1 MKERKSS
8 DSVWKEKFGNL
19 LTKKPDTTSSLTI
32 HSIESDETFQSIG
45 CLYDDI
51 LPLTLKSSPIST
63 LEGKDNVWIAS
74 SMLSRISQTSDNIV
88 VIEKEFPVGIIGGR
102 EIIKGIQ
109 KNPSASF
116 FSDTLSNKIMNRK
129 FYLDSRKVSLQKIL
143 EQMHQTNRIF
153 SIIQNGKYD
162 FSAVSVNEIL
172 EIGVMCQTEITAAE
186 PTSKKIITCS
196 KDDNVED
203 ILKLLADERIEFLML
218 ENESGVLDQLSLIE
232 KVVTDLNFLEE
243 VDNFLE
249 LNASIFEFY
258 TPKLIPEKLPFS
270 EICKV
275 MLQIKHPYV
284 MTTKRLWTPRDVL
297 DILLGGGV

>member
-8 DSVWKEKFGNL
+8 DRVWKEKFGNL
-19 LTKKPDTTSSLTI
+19 LTKKSVNASSLTI
-32 HSIESDETFQSIG
+32 QSIDSGETFQDID

-51 LPLTLKSSPIST
+51 LPRSLKSSPISC

-88 VIEKEFPVGIIGGR
+88 VIEKEFPVGIIGGM

-109 KNPSASF
+109 KNPTASF
-116 FSDTLSNKIMNRK
+116 FSDTTSNKIMNRK
-129 FYLDSRKVSLQKIL
+129 FYLDSRKVTLQKIL
-143 EQMHQTNRIF
+143 EQMHQTNRMY

-172 EIGVMCQTEITAAE
+172 EIGSMCQTEITAAKA
-186 PTSKKIITCS
+186 TDRKIITC
-196 KDDNVED
+196 KRDDSVEN
-203 ILKLLADERIEFLML
+203 ITKLLADEQTEFLML
-218 ENESGVLDQLSLIE
+218 ENESGILDQLSFIE
-232 KVVTDLNFLEE
+232 KITDDLNFLED

-249 LNASIFEFY
+249 LNASIFQFY

-275 MLQIKHPYV
+275 MLKIKHPYV
-284 MTTKRLWTPRDVL
+284 MTTKRLWTPQDVL
-297 DILLGGGV
+297 NILMQGGI